1 MDIGTNRTA
10 KVRGWVAQ
18 QVEKGGLEQRWVGR
32 KSTSVWLSP
41 QELAKWTRAAEAA
54 WAAEGDDPAAA
65 ARAKSLAD
73 REEAVFAVGNWMD
86 QNEEQA
92 RNGVKVM
99 STREDRQ
106 DETGQ
111 ERDVGQTGRHRGNV
125 GSDGYNGTAGYGS
138 TTDRQGRRRSKRTAS
153 KVGGGVDRM
162 GRERGSGYMQKRRRE
177 PQREPD
183 SGWQR

>member
-99 STREDRQ
+99 RRRPEKIDKMRRDRKGMWTRLGDIEAMWAMMAIMVLL
-106 DETGQ
+106 GMA
-111 ERDVGQTGRHRGNV
+111 VPL
-125 GSDGYNGTAGYGS
+125 
-138 TTDRQGRRRSKRTAS
+138 TDRGA
-153 KVGGGVDRM
+153 GGV
-162 GRERGSGYMQKRRRE
+162 RE
-177 PQREPD
+177 QRA
-183 SGWQR
+183 R